1 METSTVTHL
10 MKDALGGN
18 SLSVGIFCLKNGDPK
33 GSSYTLNMMKRVS
46 TINNFGIVNDSKAIG
61 LLRRFRAEAITA

>member
-10 MKDALGGN
+10 LKDTLGGN
-18 SLSVGIFCLKNGDPK
+18 SLAVGIFCLKNGDPK

-46 TINNFGIVNDSKAIG
+46 SIYNFGIVNDSKAIG
-61 LLRRFRAEAITA
+61 LLKRYRAEAIAA